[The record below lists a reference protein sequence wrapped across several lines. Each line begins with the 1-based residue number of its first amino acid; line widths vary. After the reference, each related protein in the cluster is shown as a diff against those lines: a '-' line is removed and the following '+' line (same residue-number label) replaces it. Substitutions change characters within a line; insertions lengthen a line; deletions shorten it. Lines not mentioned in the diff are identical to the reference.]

1 MLPCES
7 ADKGPA
13 TKVLAA
19 SMVTP
24 AKGLMCA
31 AVCPVVLFTLQTVP
45 AAPGTYRKL
54 FASTG
59 WKTGSHPKSDAPL
72 VGGFQSLAKV
82 HWRTSDP
89 FTHVSR
95 ASFQIMVCHALGPQ
109 ASPFTQFAGVEQAT
123 YEPV

>member
-19 SMVTP
+19 SMATP
-24 AKGLMCA
+24 ANGLMCA
-31 AVCPVVLFTLQTVP
+31 ADCTVVLSTLQTVP

-59 WKTGSHPKSDAPL
+59 WTTGSQPESDAPFF
-72 VGGFQSLAKV
+72 GGFQSLRKV
-82 HWRTSDP
+82 HCRTSAP

-95 ASFQIMVCHALGPQ
+95 ASFQIMFCHAFGPQ
-109 ASPFTQFAGVEQAT
+109 ASPFRQFPGEEHAV
-123 YEPV
+123 